1 MKSLCFVLLLLI
13 AHTAHA
19 QIAFTD
25 VTQSA
30 RVSNTLGNQTRL
42 GTHAAWGDYDADG
55 DLDLYVTNWGSSVSQ
70 AFNRLYQNQG
80 DGTFTD
86 VASSTGVS
94 DGAFRNSVDAHW
106 IDFDNDGDLDLYI
119 TEFFS
124 QDQLYQNNG
133 DGTFSN
139 ITARSGVNVISQGDE
154 TAAAWG
160 DYDKD
165 GKIDL
170 YICKNR
176 FQNALYHNNG
186 DGTFSEN
193 AATAGVNDIRDSQD
207 AVWNDYDK
215 DGDLDLY
222 VVNREQNNALYKN
235 NGTGFFTEVAC
246 ALTLD
251 NTDIGKSAVWVDY
264 DNDNDSDLF
273 LANVGGN
280 ALYKNN
286 GNDQFVNIATGDL
299 KASSSTWISWAG
311 VWADFDR
318 DGDLDL
324 FIASGSESKS
334 GQVSPLLRNDG
345 ADTFTTITNTSGL
358 RTTPGSAIHAA
369 AGDYDG
375 DGDLD
380 LYVVNSRLPS
390 FDPSQ
395 LFRNDFTP

>member
-1 MKSLCFVLLLLI
+1 MRYFLTLLALFI
-13 AHTAHA
+13 FAQTAQA
-19 QIAFTD
+19 QIQFAD

-30 RVSNTLGNQTRL
+30 RVSNTVGNQARL
-42 GTHAAWGDYDADG
+42 GTHAAWADYDADG

-70 AFNRLYQNQG
+70 SLNRLYQNQG
-80 DGTFTD
+80 DGTFID
-86 VASSTGVS
+86 VAGGARVT
-94 DGAFRNSVDAHW
+94 DGFRNSVDANW
-106 IDFDNDGDLDLYI
+106 VDFDNDGDLDLYV
-119 TEFFS
+119 TEFYE

-133 DGTFSN
+133 NGTFSN
-139 ITARSGVNVISQGDE
+139 ITASAGVNVISQGDE

-160 DYDKD
+160 DYNKD
-165 GKIDL
+165 GYIDL

-176 FQNALYHNNG
+176 FQNSLCHNNG
-186 DGTFSEN
+186 DGTFSEVGT
-193 AATAGVNDIRDSQD
+193 TARVDDIRDSQD
-207 AVWNDYDK
+207 AVWADYDK

-235 NGTGFFTEVAC
+235 DGRGFFTEVAC

-251 NTDIGKSAVWVDY
+251 NTDVGKSATWIDY
-264 DNDNDSDLF
+264 DNDNDLDLY

-299 KASSSTWISWAG
+299 KATSGTWITWVG

-318 DGDLDL
+318 DGDPDL
-324 FIASGSESKS
+324 FVANGSESKS

-345 ADTFTTITNTSGL
+345 SDTFTNITGNSGL
-358 RTTPGSAIHAA
+358 STTPGSAIHAA
-369 AGDYDG
+369 AADYDN

-395 LFRNDFTP
+395 LYRNDTKP